1 MKSRIALAGL
11 SFAAVAAGAL
21 FAGPFHGND
30 YDLRLIIPSAAQVV
44 EGGKVR
50 IDGRDVGSVSKLD
63 EEDGKAVVTVKITDH
78 DYVPLHDGTTSSIDW
93 QSALGERV
101 VTLHPGPAKNAA
113 IPSGAMYEA
122 QSSQVEADQVLA
134 ALDKPTRQRLNALL
148 QGLHATTRGSESDIR
163 ATLRSAGPA
172 VNALGQILAA
182 VGRDGPAIK
191 SMVTELHQM
200 TAALATRGD
209 RISGTI
215 NHLARVSA
223 DLGSKNQ
230 QLASTLKELP
240 STLRTAQTTL
250 DKVPGVTDA
259 AVPLLDDLKPSADRL
274 PSIARNLAPTLRDL
288 RPVVARLRPALAA
301 TDRLLGYTPGLLD
314 QSHQALPGLATTLD
328 ELGPAAEF
336 VRPYTPELVGFVTGF
351 GATFSAYDAQ
361 GHGWTVA
368 PIPGLASAGEMTGS
382 VPFATVQTRPAP
394 GTSVGQPWTDANGGG
409 IR

>member
-11 SFAAVAAGAL
+11 GLGAVAAGAL
-21 FAGPFHGND
+21 VVGPFHADD
-30 YDLRLIIPSAAQVV
+30 YDLRLVIPSAAQVV

-50 IDGRDVGSVSKLD
+50 IDGRDVGSVSKLAV
-63 EEDGKAVVTVKITDH
+63 EDGKAVVTVKITDD

-101 VTLHPGPAKNAA
+101 VTLHPGPPENAA
-113 IPSGAMYEA
+113 IPSGAVYEA
-122 QSSQVEADQVLA
+122 ASRQVEADQVLA
-134 ALDKPTRQRLNALL
+134 ALDEPTRRRLNVLL
-148 QGLHATTRGSESDIR
+148 KGLRSTTEGSESNIR

-172 VNALGQILAA
+172 VDALGQILAA
-182 VGRDGPAIK
+182 IGRDGPAIE

-200 TAALATRGD
+200 TAALAKRGD

-215 NHLARVSA
+215 DNLGRVSA
-223 DLGSKNQ
+223 DLGARNRE
-230 QLASTLKELP
+230 LASTLKELP
-240 STLRTAQTTL
+240 STLSAAQTTL

-259 AVPLLDDLKPSADRL
+259 AVPLLDDLRPSTNRL
-274 PSIARNLAPTLRDL
+274 PSIAENLAPTLRDL
-288 RPVVARLRPALAA
+288 RPVVARLGPTLAA
-301 TDRLLGYTPGLLD
+301 TDQLLGYMPGLLD
-314 QSHQALPGLATTLD
+314 QGHRALPALSTTLD
-328 ELGPAAEF
+328 KLGPAAEF
-336 VRPYTPELVGFVTGF
+336 VRPYTPELLGFVIGF

-368 PIPGLASAGEMTGS
+368 PVPGLASVGEMTGS
-382 VPFATVQTRPAP
+382 VPFATVQTRPDP